1 MIDIANTYMFL
12 EEEYLVKQPLSVDIT
27 GSEPGT
33 SPLSSPK
40 NSIFKRP
47 GDPVSIE
54 NSLLKRAR

>member
-1 MIDIANTYMFL
+1 MLL